1 MSDNGS
7 GWEPVA
13 AAWERHR
20 TRAFEFSRRSS
31 EWLLAEARI
40 GKEDTVLELA
50 CGPGET
56 GLLAAELVGPA
67 GRVISTDLSPTM
79 VEAARRGARARG
91 LRNVET
97 MVMDAQ
103 SLDLDDD
110 VADAVICRLGMMFV
124 PDPSEAF
131 AEVRRVLR
139 PGGRF
144 AYTTLG
150 SLDRNLY
157 AGLLIQALREHGYQ
171 PVGTDPFAPGGAL
184 SLSSPERN
192 VELLTAADFR
202 DARSDLLD
210 EAARF
215 SDVDDYWE
223 VRTALA
229 GTDQVRAFVEELG
242 PEQVR
247 AVRSTLAE
255 LLEPFEVDGGIELPM
270 GAVVSAATA

>member
-1 MSDNGS
+1 
-7 GWEPVA
+7 
-13 AAWERHR
+13 
-20 TRAFEFSRRSS
+20 
-31 EWLLAEARI
+31 
-40 GKEDTVLELA
+40 
-50 CGPGET
+50 
-56 GLLAAELVGPA
+56 
-67 GRVISTDLSPTM
+67 
-79 VEAARRGARARG
+79 
-91 LRNVET
+91 
-97 MVMDAQ
+97 MDAQ

-139 PGGRF
+139 PSGRF

-157 AGLLIQALREHGYQ
+157 AGLLIQALRENGYR
-171 PVGTDPFAPGGAL
+171 PAGTDPFAPGGAL

-192 VELLTAADFR
+192 VELLTVTGFR

-215 SDVDDYWE
+215 NDVDDYWE

-242 PEQVR
+242 PEQVM

-255 LLEPFEVDGGIELPM
+255 LLEPFEVDGGIALPM